1 MNARS
6 IAVALLMGVA
16 LCAPP
21 PAAAHKASDS
31 YLTIE
36 FADGAL
42 AGRWDIAIRDADLA
56 LDLDA
61 DADGAVTW
69 GELRARERDLASWAL
84 ARLTVRSG
92 GEVCELSAP
101 SLAVDRHSDGAY
113 AVLALAG
120 ACPAG
125 SPTVGIDYRLLFDLD
140 PQHRGLVRVGGTA
153 GRTNAALSASAPT
166 VTVSAGGGMSAQAL
180 AWLREG
186 VVHIGTGYDHVLFL
200 LSLLLPAVL
209 IRRRVDGRGAWAP
222 ADGFMPAFIDVAKIV
237 TAFTLA
243 HSITLTLAALEIVAL
258 PARWVESAIALS
270 VVLAALNNLFPVV
283 RHGRWIAAFGFGLI
297 HGFGFAGVLAE
308 LGLPR
313 DALALSLA
321 AFNAGV
327 ELGQLAI
334 VLAFLPLAYAA
345 RATPAYRR
353 YALGAG
359 SVLIAVLAAVWFVER
374 AFDVAVV

>member
-1 MNARS
+1 M
-6 IAVALLMGVA
+6 
-16 LCAPP
+16 
-21 PAAAHKASDS
+21 
-31 YLTIE
+31 
-36 FADGAL
+36 
-42 AGRWDIAIRDADLA
+42 
-56 LDLDA
+56 
-61 DADGAVTW
+61 
-69 GELRARERDLASWAL
+69 
-84 ARLTVRSG
+84 
-92 GEVCELSAP
+92 
-101 SLAVDRHSDGAY
+101 
-113 AVLALAG
+113 LALAG

-222 ADGFMPAFIDVAKIV
+222 ADGFRPAFIDVAKIV

-283 RHGRWIAAFGFGLI
+283 RHGRWIAVFGFGLI

>member
-16 LCAPP
+16 LGAPT

-31 YLTIE
+31 YLAIE

-222 ADGFMPAFIDVAKIV
+222 ADGFRPAFIDVAKIV

>member
-16 LCAPP
+16 LGAPT

-36 FADGAL
+36 LADGAL

-92 GEVCELSAP
+92 GEVCELTAP

-125 SPTVGIDYRLLFDLD
+125 APTVGIDYRLLFDID

-153 GRTNAALSASAPT
+153 GRTSAALSATAPT
-166 VTVSAGGGMSAQAL
+166 VTVSAGGGTFAQAL

-186 VVHIGTGYDHVLFL
+186 VVHIATGYDHVLFL

-209 IRRRVDGRGAWAP
+209 IRRRVGGRGAWAP
-222 ADGFMPAFIDVAKIV
+222 ADGFRPAFIDVAKIV

-243 HSITLTLAALEIVAL
+243 HSITLTLAALEVVAL
-258 PARWVESAIALS
+258 PSRWVESAIALS

-321 AFNAGV
+321 AFNVGV
-327 ELGQLAI
+327 EVGQLVI

-359 SVLIAVLAAVWFVER
+359 SALIAVLAAVWFVER